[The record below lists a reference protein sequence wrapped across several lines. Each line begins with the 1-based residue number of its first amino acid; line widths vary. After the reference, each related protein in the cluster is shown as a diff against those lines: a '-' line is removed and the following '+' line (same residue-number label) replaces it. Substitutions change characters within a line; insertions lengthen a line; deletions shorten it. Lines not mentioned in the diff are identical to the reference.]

1 METLKNN
8 VNPIG
13 ISILVILFILYN
25 LSVNDD
31 IIYSGTIADIESF
44 SLKSVKTEF
53 LVVKISNGQTVKIAG
68 TEYYQTVGKTVEVI
82 ETTNLLGSK
91 TYKLK

>member
-1 METLKNN
+1 MSL
-8 VNPIG
+8 IC
-13 ISILVILFILYN
+13 FYN

-31 IIYSGTIADIESF
+31 IIYSGTITDIESF
-44 SLKSVKTEF
+44 SLKNVKTEI

-68 TEYYQTVGKTVEVI
+68 TEHYQTVGKPVEVI
-82 ETTNLLGSK
+82 ETTSLLGSK